1 MSNSL
6 FVELNNTMLFVVSM
20 QNNIKLYRERAKLT
34 HQQLADLVGTSNQMI
49 GYLERGER
57 QLTVKW
63 MERLAPA
70 LGVLPAD
77 LMLSSKSVPVLGYVG
92 AGAEVYSIDDHAKGT
107 GMFETS
113 APPQGATPSMVALVV
128 RGDSMTPAYEDGD
141 IIYYDQQVTGDY
153 DHLVGKRVVAR
164 LADGRTFV
172 KKLRKNNEG
181 QYWLHS
187 HNADPIVNPHIE
199 WVAVVLWVRQD

>member
-1 MSNSL
+1 ML
-6 FVELNNTMLFVVSM
+6 LNVSM
-20 QNNIKLYRERAKLT
+20 GNNIKLYRDRIQWSQGKL
-34 HQQLADLVGTSNQMI
+34 ASAVGTTAQMI
-49 GYLERGER
+49 GLLESGKRK
-57 QLTVKW
+57 LTVDW
-63 MERLAPA
+63 MEKLAPP
-70 LGVLPAD
+70 LGVLPSD

-92 AGAEVYSIDDHAKGT
+92 AGAEVYSIDDHAKGS

-128 RGDSMTPAYEDGD
+128 RGDSMSPAYEDGD

-164 LADGRTFV
+164 LEDGRTFV
-172 KKLRKNNEG
+172 KKLRKNSEG

-187 HNADPIVNPHIE
+187 HNADPIVNPRIA
-199 WVAVVLWVRQD
+199 WLAAVLWVKQD